1 MKTTN
6 AVINTQLKPV
16 YYDCTVAEAMD
27 YAVRTGKGWKV
38 TWEFSNNHVWHQT
51 FLTEAEALAF
61 VERSIDNDPNVLSWV
76 IIEEV

>member
-1 MKTTN
+1 ME
-6 AVINTQLKPV
+6 KP
-16 YYDCTVAEAMD
+16 TLNEWMD

-76 IIEEV
+76 IIEEALHKKDE